1 MSSQLAVSQGQQMG
15 REQVELLKRTIAR
28 ETTDDEL
35 ALFVQVCT
43 RTGLDPFARQIYC
56 IKRWDSR
63 EGKEVM
69 NIQTSIDG
77 MRLIAERS
85 EKYQGQIGPFWCG
98 PDGEWRDVWL
108 SDKPPTAAKVGVV
121 RADFKE
127 VLWAVARYAGYVQTK
142 KDGKPSGLWGKMPD
156 VMLAKCLPG
165 RANLQTD
172 MGTMKISTIVNNRL
186 PVRVR
191 SIDPETGREV
201 WAKVVNY
208 WRNGS
213 TSEWVKIWTPNNTH
227 GNRSLRMTPDH
238 PVKTPSGWT
247 NAGDLIAGDLI
258 AVASPNL
265 TRGQE
270 QVLMGGL
277 MGDGSLGGRK
287 KDTNCPHYVEAH
299 STAQSEY
306 LAWKF
311 RALVNLDPTI
321 KESTA
326 VVKGIGHQVVKMI
339 TKSAPALWKFRE
351 MFYPGGKK
359 HVPEYAIKNLDSLG
373 VAVWIMDDGSLKAD
387 YRWKSRPRLRLYTC
401 AFDRQDA
408 LIELFQGMYGVQ
420 PVVSRPDSNPYLS
433 FSADD
438 TEVLLSHISK
448 YLVFDAERNTKRWV
462 GEDIAVGDAHA
473 VAYVPVLRIE
483 KYTGGEPEGRYDI
496 EVEGTHNFIYNNVVV
511 SNCCESLALRKAF
524 PQELSGLYSVEEMGQ
539 AENEAPLKAEIVD
552 VVLPESTVKQIESL
566 KEKVSTVKEKNT
578 LADRKKKV
586 WNEFLKL
593 CNGSEESAKQAIKML
608 VPKEGSKSWTLE
620 DVIKLEEFL
629 IQEFHSESGGSSLRE
644 DPAFPELGIDSEKG
658 RPFSDFPFDSDVNGG
673 V

>member
-56 IKRWDSR
+56 IKRWDNR

-127 VLWAVARYAGYVQTK
+127 VLWAVARYAGYVQTR

-156 VMLAKCLPG
+156 VMLAK
-165 RANLQTD
+165 
-172 MGTMKISTIVNNRL
+172 
-186 PVRVR
+186 
-191 SIDPETGREV
+191 
-201 WAKVVNY
+201 
-208 WRNGS
+208 
-213 TSEWVKIWTPNNTH
+213 
-227 GNRSLRMTPDH
+227 
-238 PVKTPSGWT
+238 
-247 NAGDLIAGDLI
+247 
-258 AVASPNL
+258 
-265 TRGQE
+265 
-270 QVLMGGL
+270 
-277 MGDGSLGGRK
+277 
-287 KDTNCPHYVEAH
+287 
-299 STAQSEY
+299 
-306 LAWKF
+306 
-311 RALVNLDPTI
+311 
-321 KESTA
+321 
-326 VVKGIGHQVVKMI
+326 
-339 TKSAPALWKFRE
+339 
-351 MFYPGGKK
+351 
-359 HVPEYAIKNLDSLG
+359 
-373 VAVWIMDDGSLKAD
+373 
-387 YRWKSRPRLRLYTC
+387 
-401 AFDRQDA
+401 
-408 LIELFQGMYGVQ
+408 
-420 PVVSRPDSNPYLS
+420 
-433 FSADD
+433 
-438 TEVLLSHISK
+438 
-448 YLVFDAERNTKRWV
+448 
-462 GEDIAVGDAHA
+462 
-473 VAYVPVLRIE
+473 
-483 KYTGGEPEGRYDI
+483 
-496 EVEGTHNFIYNNVVV
+496 
-511 SNCCESLALRKAF
+511 CCESLALRKAF

-539 AENEAPLKAEIVD
+539 AENEAPVKAEIVD
-552 VVLPESTVKQIESL
+552 VVLPESTLKQIETL
-566 KEKVSTVKEKNT
+566 KEKVSTVKGKNT

-593 CNGSEESAKQAIKML
+593 CNGSEESAKQAIKLL